1 MDYNIGEVIYMNF
14 HISEF
19 AEKCGVSKETI
30 RYYERKKLLQEP
42 ERSISGYRLYSDI
55 DVKRVEFIKRLQG
68 LSFSLNEI
76 YKLLGVV
83 DKDKDRCVNMYD
95 FISHKEQEIN
105 KKIED
110 LKRIDG
116 ILKELKICCPNEN
129 QMYNCPI
136 IDRLID

>member
-1 MDYNIGEVIYMNF
+1 MNY

-30 RYYERKKLLQEP
+30 RYYERKKLLLEP
-42 ERSISGYRLYSDI
+42 TRTISGYRLYSDI
-55 DVKRVEFIKRLQG
+55 GVKRVEFIKRLQG

-95 FISHKEQEIN
+95 FISNKEQEIN
-105 KKIED
+105 KQIED

-116 ILKELKICCPNEN
+116 ILKELKICCPNEK

-136 IDRLID
+136 IDKLID